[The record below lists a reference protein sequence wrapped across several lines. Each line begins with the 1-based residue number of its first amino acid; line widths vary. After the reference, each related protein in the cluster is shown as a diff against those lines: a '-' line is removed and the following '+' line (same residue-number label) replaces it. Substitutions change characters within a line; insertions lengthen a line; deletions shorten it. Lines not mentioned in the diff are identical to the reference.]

1 MATTKFKDMPVH
13 LSGDF
18 IATGAAAPDF
28 ELVKTDLGTLSLSS
42 LKGKRVIL
50 NIFPSL
56 DTGVCAMS
64 VRKFNQLAASLP
76 DTVVLAISKDLPFA
90 HARFCTV
97 EGIEN
102 LVPLSDFRHSD
113 FDENYGVLMA
123 EKAAEVYADRFDA
136 VTWVPVSKQRL
147 KKRGFDQSRM
157 RCASLCVDWH
167 TEPQETLRKVRDNP
181 AQSGIGDPAE
191 RRANVLGAYE
201 PVDPDAI
208 AGKRFLL
215 IDDIIT
221 TGATLTEC
229 VRVLKAAGAADV
241 VCLTLA
247 MARDN

>member
-1 MATTKFKDMPVH
+1 M
-13 LSGDF
+13 
-18 IATGAAAPDF
+18 
-28 ELVKTDLGTLSLSS
+28 
-42 LKGKRVIL
+42 
-50 NIFPSL
+50 
-56 DTGVCAMS
+56 
-64 VRKFNQLAASLP
+64 
-76 DTVVLAISKDLPFA
+76 
-90 HARFCTV
+90 
-97 EGIEN
+97 
-102 LVPLSDFRHSD
+102 
-113 FDENYGVLMA
+113 
-123 EKAAEVYADRFDA
+123 
-136 VTWVPVSKQRL
+136 PVSKQRL

-157 RCASLCVDWH
+157 LCASLCVDWH

>member
-1 MATTKFKDMPVH
+1 MSWRARMVDFLFPPKCPFCRRVTEGQRVCPKCEKALPWTEGKDREQV
-13 LSGDF
+13 LSGGLRC
-18 IATGAAAPDF
+18 ASPLWY
-28 ELVKTDLGTLSLSS
+28 EDL
-42 LKGKRVIL
+42 
-50 NIFPSL
+50 
-56 DTGVCAMS
+56 
-64 VRKFNQLAASLP
+64 
-76 DTVVLAISKDLPFA
+76 
-90 HARFCTV
+90 AR
-97 EGIEN
+97 EGILRFKFHGGAGAE
-102 LVPLSDFRHSD
+102 
-113 FDENYGVLMA
+113 VLGA
-123 EKAAEVYADRFDA
+123 LLADCAAERYSGEFDL

-157 RCASLCVDWH
+157 LCASLCVDWH

>member
-123 EKAAEVYADRFDA
+123 DGPLQGLLARSVVVIDREGKVVYTELVPEITQEPDYDRA
-136 VTWVPVSKQRL
+136 VESFLGCRPPCRIYSSIGRNFSFGAPQRGQCQSAGSSSKGVPGTIPCFGS
-147 KKRGFDQSRM
+147 
-157 RCASLCVDWH
+157 
-167 TEPQETLRKVRDNP
+167 P
-181 AQSGIGDPAE
+181 
-191 RRANVLGAYE
+191 
-201 PVDPDAI
+201 
-208 AGKRFLL
+208 
-215 IDDIIT
+215 
-221 TGATLTEC
+221 
-229 VRVLKAAGAADV
+229 AAGS
-241 VCLTLA
+241 
-247 MARDN
+247 